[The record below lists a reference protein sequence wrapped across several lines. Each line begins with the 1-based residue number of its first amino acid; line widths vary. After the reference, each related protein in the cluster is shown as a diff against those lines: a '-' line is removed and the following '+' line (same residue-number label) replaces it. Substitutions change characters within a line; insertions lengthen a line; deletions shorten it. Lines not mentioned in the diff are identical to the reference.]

1 MKYNHLKNIGLLMV
15 ILLSV
20 ISCAKEVVTFNVTR
34 SSELKID
41 NVELIAIGNFED
53 VLGEN
58 IPLPKGVGKV
68 KSKQQ
73 INAFESNQSLSE
85 LVRAYIIS
93 EISKGGEYKIINSTG
108 EETGYSGIIPD
119 KAKVGVI
126 NARIKY
132 YEHTKEANDKKF
144 FVLLITNNGMP
155 IEKRLIVAG
164 LKIIAVKAAEKS
176 GKGFKIPVPY
186 VERVGAIEVDF
197 DLIRKSNGKKIVPT
211 QTFRFYN
218 IKKWGGDEDVSI
230 LAREIKK
237 AILAKYNIEES
248 ILDVI
253 TDEAR
258 KSALALMDSD
268 EYLAKGY
275 HLKNNSNV
283 PLLKLDLRQILASSV
298 AQQFARKI
306 SKYHVQE
313 EIEIASGGDDI
324 GVNLMQGNAYDK
336 AIGHLETLSKPL
348 DLDDLYNLALSYE
361 SMGEYPQ
368 ALNYYEQGLDAS
380 DGEQRFKF
388 GIKRVKR

>member
-1 MKYNHLKNIGLLMV
+1 MKYNHIKNVGLLIV
-15 ILLSV
+15 ILFTV

-34 SSELKID
+34 SSELPID
-41 NVELIAIGNFED
+41 KVESIAIGNFED

-58 IPLPKGVGKV
+58 IPLPQGVGTV

-73 INAFESNQSLSE
+73 IHNFKSNLALSE

-119 KAKVGVI
+119 MAKVGVV
-126 NARIKY
+126 NARVKY
-132 YEHTKEANDKKF
+132 YEHTKEGNDKKF

-155 IEKRLIVAG
+155 MEKRLIIAG
-164 LKIIAVKAAEKS
+164 LKVIAVKAAESS
-176 GKGFKIPVPY
+176 GKGFKIPIPY

-197 DLIRKSNGKKIVPT
+197 DLIRKSNGEKIVPT

-237 AILAKYNIEES
+237 AILAKYNVDQS
-248 ILDVI
+248 TLDVI
-253 TDEAR
+253 TEEAR
-258 KSALALMDSD
+258 KSTLALMDAD
-268 EYLAKGY
+268 EYIAKGY
-275 HLKNNSNV
+275 HLKNNPDV
-283 PLLKLDLRQILASSV
+283 PLLKLDLRQILASNV

-313 EIEIASGGDDI
+313 NIEIASGGDVI
-324 GVNLMQGNAYDK
+324 GVTLMKGNAYDK
-336 AIGHLETLSKPL
+336 AIGHLETLPKPL
-348 DLDDLYNLALSYE
+348 ETDDLYNLALSYE

-368 ALNYYEQGLDAS
+368 ALKYYEEGLDAS
-380 DGEQRFKF
+380 DGEPRFKL

>member
-1 MKYNHLKNIGLLMV
+1 MKYNHLRNIGLLMV

-248 ILDVI
+248 MLDVI
-253 TDEAR
+253 TEEAR

-313 EIEIASGGDDI
+313 EIELASGGDAI
-324 GVNLMQGNAYDK
+324 GVNLMKGNAYDK

>member
-119 KAKVGVI
+119 MAKVGVI

-155 IEKRLIVAG
+155 MEKRLIVAG
-164 LKIIAVKAAEKS
+164 LKIIAVKAAENS

-313 EIEIASGGDDI
+313 EIELASGGDAI
-324 GVNLMQGNAYDK
+324 GVNLMKGNAYDK

>member
-73 INAFESNQSLSE
+73 IKAFESNHSLSE

-119 KAKVGVI
+119 MAKVGVI

-155 IEKRLIVAG
+155 MEKRLIVSG
-164 LKIIAVKAAEKS
+164 LKIIAVKAAENS

-248 ILDVI
+248 MLDVI
-253 TDEAR
+253 TEEAR

-313 EIEIASGGDDI
+313 EIELASGGDAI
-324 GVNLMQGNAYDK
+324 GVNLMKGNAYDK

>member
-41 NVELIAIGNFED
+41 NVELIAIGDFED

-108 EETGYSGIIPD
+108 EETGYSGIVPD
-119 KAKVGVI
+119 MAKVGVI

-155 IEKRLIVAG
+155 MEKRLIVSG
-164 LKIIAVKAAEKS
+164 LKIIAVKVAEKS

-248 ILDVI
+248 MLDVI